1 MNRSEADLEYRGD
14 SSWNSGMENR
24 YSGVRVFDSNEELL
38 TGLAEK
44 LTKAPYL
51 RTLEWSKWHLL
62 WADENLVAK
71 KHPDSNYRQAKE
83 AFISK
88 VPIPPAHV
96 ISVAHG
102 VPGEQAAE
110 DYEFRIRQLVR
121 DRTVAASLSTDC
133 PRFDLILLLL
143 GTDGHVAS
151 LFPHHSALEVKSQWV
166 APVYDAPRESVTI
179 TLPVINSAANVAIVA
194 TGTGVAPALMS
205 ALGVTLPRGSHP
217 AQLVSPT
224 DGNLAWFSDAYA
236 ASLLSSDF
244 RGI

>member
-88 VPIPPAHV
+88 VLSLSLTVNSIF
-96 ISVAHG
+96 
-102 VPGEQAAE
+102 Q
-110 DYEFRIRQLVR
+110 QLVFMGKIL
-121 DRTVAASLSTDC
+121 AS
-133 PRFDLILLLL
+133 
-143 GTDGHVAS
+143 
-151 LFPHHSALEVKSQWV
+151 W
-166 APVYDAPRESVTI
+166 
-179 TLPVINSAANVAIVA
+179 
-194 TGTGVAPALMS
+194 
-205 ALGVTLPRGSHP
+205 
-217 AQLVSPT
+217 
-224 DGNLAWFSDAYA
+224 
-236 ASLLSSDF
+236 LLSWANP
-244 RGI
+244 IV